1 MNDSP
6 LSAATRLRTHLR
18 WALIVGFLLQLSAL
32 SAWGMNDGPE
42 GPWGGFPRTQ
52 PTSRYENDPGA
63 DLSYHFG
70 VTKAFS
76 PYQDPDINDARRLP
90 SPLDDSDFD
99 SYNLIVVISKADDS
113 FWGKD
118 QTLRVY
124 KRGVGLL
131 YYWLVSTGMQGHET
145 ASGYFTPQ
153 RFSSRHW
160 SSEYDAPMLWAV
172 FFHGGMALHS
182 SLDRG
187 SIADMGKAAESHGC
201 VHEEDY
207 RAEEMFHLVG
217 QSGYGPVDQ
226 ISERT
231 GRRTGRT
238 VSAYKSLIIIGP
250 TTPWD
255 AGAASQAAKVQ
266 LDDTAAPHLRTQLV
280 LPDAAASTTAA
291 PDGNSATS
299 QPISTTGDSRV
310 TAGAP
315 DTDSDITQVV
325 DPDKPDFDPLE
336 GN

>member
-1 MNDSP
+1 MKASP
-6 LSAATRLRTHLR
+6 ISGAIRSRPGLRSVIIAGL
-18 WALIVGFLLQLSAL
+18 LLQMTAL
-32 SAWGMNDGPE
+32 SSWAMKDGPD
-42 GPWGGFPRTQ
+42 GPWDGFPRTQ

-63 DLSYHFG
+63 DLGYHFG

-76 PYQDPDINDARRLP
+76 PYQDPDINEARRLP

-99 SYNLIVVISKADDS
+99 SYNLIVVISKSDDS
-113 FWGKD
+113 FWGRE

-145 ASGYFTPQ
+145 ASGYFTPKQ
-153 RFSSRHW
+153 FSSRHW
-160 SSEYDAPMLWAV
+160 SHEYDAPMLWAV

-207 RAEEMFHLVG
+207 RAEEMFHLIG
-217 QSGYGPVDQ
+217 QSGYGPVAQ

-231 GRRTGRT
+231 GRPTGKM
-238 VSAYKSLIIIGP
+238 VSGYKALIIIGP

-255 AGAASQAAKVQ
+255 AGAARQAAYAPV
-266 LDDTAAPHLRTQLV
+266 DDTTAPHLRTQLI
-280 LPDAAASTTAA
+280 LPDSTSSSESASSGDTASVPVSASGDTA
-291 PDGNSATS
+291 PAINATE
-299 QPISTTGDSRV
+299 TGS
-310 TAGAP
+310 
-315 DTDSDITQVV
+315 DTVQVV
-325 DPDKPDFDPLE
+325 DPDNPDFDPLA
-336 GN
+336 NN